1 MREKG
6 DAMGF
11 DTMKDTDVQVRKA
24 LNVFK
29 WDDVADVVDGQTLM
43 NKSKVLEA
51 VAEARE
57 ANLDSAYVKVG
68 KIKKNLVF
76 RIKHKKGHW
85 GDDDIIVV
93 RDWVLPVAVDAVP
106 VTKKA
111 AFRESKVKDELTV
124 AWWTDTRKDEG
135 DMKSL
140 EPALRTYELT
150 LKNLG
155 DDPTPLEYK
164 ALLSALDLV
173 EKAGKGVQGVMQ
185 HKDDKA
191 IMQHFLFAVSKR
203 QEEHERAQKDAGLEF
218 DRRMGAALDTVF
230 DIASG
235 RNDSIETTLGQA
247 RGFVDRADLSNANRM
262 ITKLT
267 QMVVREG
274 SPAAEKA
281 MLQSVKDAAGVNK
294 LDLRELLP
302 FVLKDRRRTEIDRA
316 YKALLPRIESIADEV
331 EQLEA
336 NADQDHDHPD
346 RAENQDPTYQRNL
359 RDINTGY
366 KNVLAAI
373 GGGTT
378 FAKRHLTNAQR
389 LVDLAATTTTPQTIL
404 DFVGR
409 MVDQLEQFMQ
419 GVVVQYAKIRNES
432 GSLRKKVVTD
442 QITKEDQ
449 AKFLTPIL
457 NRSMNVWYQYR
468 KAEQQVHQTLEA
480 ALDAV
485 VERVPDLEN
494 AARPVRDRLKTS
506 GE

>member
-1 MREKG
+1 
-6 DAMGF
+6 MGF
-11 DTMKDTDVQVRKA
+11 DTMKDTDVQVRKT
-24 LNVFK
+24 LNTFK
-29 WDDVADVVDGQTLM
+29 WDDVVDVVDGQTLM

-51 VAEARE
+51 VAEAKE
-57 ANLDSAYVKVG
+57 ANLESPYAKVG

-85 GDDDIIVV
+85 GEADIVV
-93 RDWVLPVAVDAVP
+93 VKDYVVPVAVDAVP

-111 AFRESKVKDELTV
+111 LFRESKVKDELTV

-155 DDPTPLEYK
+155 GDPTPLDYK
-164 ALLSALDLV
+164 GLLSALDLV
-173 EKAGKGVQGVMQ
+173 EKAAKSVQGVMQ

-191 IMQHFLFAVSKR
+191 IMQNFLYALSKR
-203 QEEHERAQKDAGLEF
+203 QEEHEKAQNTVGLDY
-218 DRRMGAALDTVF
+218 DRRMGAALDTIF
-230 DIASG
+230 DFASA
-235 RNDSIETTLGQA
+235 RNTNLENTLGQA
-247 RGFVDRADLSNANRM
+247 RGFVDRGDLSNANRM

-267 QMVVREG
+267 QLVVREG
-274 SPAAEKA
+274 SPTTEKA
-281 MLQSVKDAAGVNK
+281 MLQSVKDAAAVNK
-294 LDLRELLP
+294 LDIRELMP
-302 FVLKDRRRTEIDRA
+302 FVLKDRRRQEIDRA

-336 NADQDHDHPD
+336 TADQDHDHPD
-346 RAENQDPTYQRNL
+346 RAANQDPTYQKNL
-359 RDINTGY
+359 RDVNTGY

-373 GGGTT
+373 AGGTT

-389 LVDLAATTTTPQTIL
+389 LVGLVATTTTPQTIP
-404 DFVGR
+404 DFAGR
-409 MVDQLEQFMQ
+409 IVDQLDQYKQ
-419 GVVVQYAKIRNES
+419 GVVVQYAKIRNEE
-432 GSLRKKVVTD
+432 GSLREKVVAD
-442 QITKEDQ
+442 GITREDQ

-468 KAEQQVHQTLEA
+468 KAEQEVHQALED
-480 ALDAV
+480 ALDALV
-485 VERVPDLEN
+485 QRVPDLED
-494 AARPVRDRLKTS
+494 AAKPVRARLKTS